1 MQRRYRTGC
10 WNPTA
15 PDAQATRWG
24 TRGCFVRTTRIPIAE
39 GRTSL
44 SWAAARGLLPRLLE
58 AVPLRVTVHEHVVCT
73 TLMAADSHTA
83 RFPSFVV
90 PFHFVFL

>member
-1 MQRRYRTGC
+1 
-10 WNPTA
+10 
-15 PDAQATRWG
+15 
-24 TRGCFVRTTRIPIAE
+24 
-39 GRTSL
+39 
-44 SWAAARGLLPRLLE
+44 LLPRLLE